1 MLSGNWSVC
10 TANCAEL
17 WHCTAYC
24 CHSSTFR
31 LQQRHAHR
39 WTLATLTASPSQ
51 VGLISD
57 GDQLSLRYTA
67 PSSLFWPQQHS
78 SVVHT
83 GTDSL
88 LQRAQ
93 FTVWY
98 STLGRALMHR
108 IRTDRRNN
116 QKQQREK
123 WICTENSTKGPS
135 FHRTAILNAVS
146 WSNFCQIVIVMAT
159 VTLLR
164 VTNMYSFQASVQV
177 GEYTNHRE
185 SGTTHCK

>member
-1 MLSGNWSVC
+1 MLSGNWTVC
-10 TANCAEL
+10 TANCAVL

-39 WTLATLTASPSQ
+39 WTLATHWQLHRHKWGWYRTETNCRFAIQHP
-51 VGLISD
+51 VPCSD
-57 GDQLSLRYTA
+57 R
-67 PSSLFWPQQHS
+67 SSS